1 MGERNEDVGLRA
13 HMAAE
18 ERLEA
23 AMEDPDFDGCITC
36 IVREVLTAA
45 WPIWNQSPPELRSLK

>member
-1 MGERNEDVGLRA
+1 MDEDVGLRA
-13 HMAAE
+13 HKAAE

-36 IVREVLTAA
+36 IVREVLEAA
-45 WPIWNQSPPELRSLK
+45 WPVWDGADPQLRSLK